1 MPRPSRGDDAW
12 INPAAVI
19 WVAICVVIFSL
30 PQTAF
35 GAPWADEFDWK
46 YVNYAPITVLVVIA
60 AVGLWWLI
68 SARRTFKGP
77 IRQVATDET
86 GRALPG
92 DAAAPGTAPAR
103 PT

>member
-1 MPRPSRGDDAW
+1 
-12 INPAAVI
+12 
-19 WVAICVVIFSL
+19 VAICVVIFSL
-30 PQTAF
+30 PQVPA
-35 GAPWADEFDWK
+35 AVPWRDEFDWK
-46 YVNYAPITVLVVIA
+46 YVNYAPVTVLVVIA

-92 DAAAPGTAPAR
+92 AEASPGTAPAQ